1 MEKIKGAIFDM
12 DGTLIDSL
20 TFWNY
25 FWRNVGKDFFNNE
38 NFRPAEEV
46 DKKCRTFRLEDSAK
60 YIHKVYSVGK
70 DDKEAILYLTNSL
83 KNYYINEVGLKSGAY
98 EFLEYLYNNNVKIVI
113 ATATSRPLVEII
125 VKKLNID
132 KFISN
137 IYTCDEVGIGK
148 ESPKIFLHTLR
159 QMNLNIKDVIV
170 FEDSYLAVQSAKSVG
185 FKVVGIYDKFN
196 FSQNEIKKIAD
207 YYVDNGETLLKLI

>member
-1 MEKIKGAIFDM
+1 M
-12 DGTLIDSL
+12 
-20 TFWNY
+20 
-25 FWRNVGKDFFNNE
+25 
-38 NFRPAEEV
+38 
-46 DKKCRTFRLEDSAK
+46 
-60 YIHKVYSVGK
+60 
-70 DDKEAILYLTNSL
+70 
-83 KNYYINEVGLKSGAY
+83 
-98 EFLEYLYNNNVKIVI
+98 
-113 ATATSRPLVEII
+113 VEII